1 MKRLLGWLSGSKTVA
16 LTEAQQMRLDALP
29 APRPLDDS
37 PLDKQRLVVLD
48 LETTGLNTNR
58 DHVLSI
64 GAWVIEDGCIDL
76 GTRYESTLQGDHKVS
91 ESILIH
97 GLAPS
102 TIAAGLE
109 PSEALLDFMDFLGD
123 SPVIG
128 YHAPFD
134 QRMLGR
140 SLKINLGYELR
151 HRFFDLAEVAPMLC
165 PQARIYKGGL
175 DAWID
180 YFDLEVLERHS
191 ASADALVTAELALI
205 LLSKARQQGIISLAS
220 LDAQLSS
227 WRRRQNAH
235 SL

>member
-1 MKRLLGWLSGSKTVA
+1 MKRLLGWLAGSKA
-16 LTEAQQMRLDALP
+16 ADLPEEQQARRDALP
-29 APRPLDDS
+29 APRAPDDRPLHE
-37 PLDKQRLVVLD
+37 QRLVVLD

-58 DHVLSI
+58 DHVPSI

-76 GTRYESTLQGDHKVS
+76 GTHYESTLQGDHKVS

-102 TIAAGLE
+102 AIAAGLE
-109 PSEALLDFMDFLGD
+109 PSQALLDFMDFLGD

-134 QRMLGR
+134 QRMLAR
-140 SLKINLGYELR
+140 ALKSILGYELR

-175 DAWID
+175 DAWVD
-180 YFDLEVLERHS
+180 YFGLEVLARHS

-205 LLSKARQQGIISLAS
+205 LLRKARQQDINSLAA
-220 LDAQLSS
+220 LDQQLGS
-227 WRRRQNAH
+227 WRRRQQAH

>member
-1 MKRLLGWLSGSKTVA
+1 MNRLLGWLARSTPVELS
-16 LTEAQQMRLDALP
+16 EAQLARRDALP
-29 APRPLDDS
+29 LARAPDKS
-37 PLDKQRLVVLD
+37 PLQEQRLVVLD

-109 PSEALLDFMDFLGD
+109 PSEALLDFLDFLGD

-134 QRMLGR
+134 QRMLAR
-140 SLKINLGYELR
+140 ALKANLGYELR

-165 PQARIYKGGL
+165 PEARIYKGGL
-175 DAWID
+175 DAWVN
-180 YFDLEVLERHS
+180 YFGLEVLARHS
-191 ASADALVTAELALI
+191 ASADALVTAELGLI
-205 LLSKARQQGIISLAS
+205 LLSKARQQGVNDMAT
-220 LDAQLSS
+220 LDEQLSS
-227 WRRRQNAH
+227 WRRRQNAN

>member
-1 MKRLLGWLSGSKTVA
+1 MKRVLEWFFPGRKSTLSSEQLA
-16 LTEAQQMRLDALP
+16 RCAALP
-29 APRPLDDS
+29 TPRAADTRPLQA
-37 PLDKQRLVVLD
+37 QRLVVLD
-48 LETTGLNTNR
+48 LETTGLNVNR

-64 GAWVIEDGCIDL
+64 GALAIEDGCIDL
-76 GTRYESTLQGDHKVS
+76 GSQYEATLQGEHKVS

-109 PSEALLDFMDFLGD
+109 PTQALLDFLDFLGD

-134 QRMLGR
+134 QRMLAR
-140 SLKINLGYELR
+140 SLKSHLGYELR

-165 PQARIYKGGL
+165 PQAGIQKGGL
-175 DAWID
+175 DDWVD
-180 YFDLEVLERHS
+180 YFGLEVLARHS

-205 LLSKARQQGIISLAS
+205 LFSKARQQGIDSLAS
-220 LDAQLSS
+220 LDDRLNS
-227 WRRRQNAH
+227 WRSRQNGH
-235 SL
+235 SF

>member
-1 MKRLLGWLSGSKTVA
+1 MKRLFGWLAGSKAVELSEELQA
-16 LTEAQQMRLDALP
+16 RRDALP
-29 APRPLDDS
+29 APRAPDDS
-37 PLDKQRLVVLD
+37 PLHEQRLVVLD

-76 GTRYESTLQGDHKVS
+76 GTHYESTLQGDHKVS

-109 PSEALLDFMDFLGD
+109 PPQALLDFLDFLGD

-134 QRMLGR
+134 QRMLAR
-140 SLKINLGYELR
+140 SLKSNLGYDLR

-175 DAWID
+175 DAWVN
-180 YFDLEVLERHS
+180 YFGLEVLARHS

-205 LLSKARQQGIISLAS
+205 LFSKARQQGITSLAA
-220 LDAQLSS
+220 LDEQLGS
-227 WRRRQNAH
+227 WRRKQNAN

>member
-1 MKRLLGWLSGSKTVA
+1 MKRLLGWLAGNKA
-16 LTEAQQMRLDALP
+16 AELPEAQQVRRDALP
-29 APRPLDDS
+29 APRPLDNS
-37 PLDKQRLVVLD
+37 PLHEQRLVVVD

-64 GAWVIEDGCIDL
+64 GAWVIEGGCIDL
-76 GTRYESTLQGDHKVS
+76 GTQYSSTLQGDHKVS

-109 PSEALLDFMDFLGD
+109 PSQALLDFMDFLGD

-134 QRMLGR
+134 QRMLAR
-140 SLKINLGYELR
+140 ALKNILGYELR

-175 DAWID
+175 DAWVN
-180 YFDLEVLERHS
+180 YFGLEVLARHS

-205 LLSKARQQGIISLAS
+205 LFSKARQQDINSLAA
-220 LDAQLSS
+220 LDAQLGS

>member
-1 MKRLLGWLSGSKTVA
+1 MKRLLEWFSPAKTIALSP
-16 LTEAQQMRLDALP
+16 EQQARCAAMP
-29 APRPLDDS
+29 APRALDQLPLHA
-37 PLDKQRLVVLD
+37 QRLVVVD
-48 LETTGLNTNR
+48 LETTGLNINR

-109 PSEALLDFMDFLGD
+109 PSEALLDFLDFLGD
-123 SPVIG
+123 SPIIG

-134 QRMLGR
+134 QRMLTR
-140 SLKINLGYELR
+140 SLKSHLGYELR

-175 DAWID
+175 DAWVN
-180 YFDLEVLERHS
+180 YFSLEVLERHS

-205 LLSKARQQGIISLAS
+205 LLSKAREQGIDSMAA
-220 LDAQLSS
+220 LDQHLSS
-227 WRRRQNAH
+227 WRRRQSAN

>member
-1 MKRLLGWLSGSKTVA
+1 MKRLLGWLARSKA
-16 LTEAQQMRLDALP
+16 EQLTPDQQIRRDALP
-29 APRPLDDS
+29 APRTLDNCPLHE
-37 PLDKQRLVVLD
+37 QRMVVLD

-64 GAWVIEDGCIDL
+64 GALVIEDGSIDL
-76 GTRYESTLQGDHKVS
+76 GSQYESTLQGDHKVS

-97 GLAPS
+97 GLAPR

-109 PSEALLDFMDFLGD
+109 PSQALLDFLDFLGD

-134 QRMLGR
+134 QRMLAR
-140 SLKINLGYELR
+140 ALKSTLGYELR
-151 HRFFDLAEVAPMLC
+151 HHFFDLAEVAPMLC
-165 PQARIYKGGL
+165 PEANIYKGSL
-175 DAWID
+175 DAWVEH
-180 YFDLEVLERHS
+180 FGLQVLARHS

-205 LLSKARQQGIISLAS
+205 LFSRAHRQGIDSLVS
-220 LDAQLSS
+220 LEERLNS
-227 WRRRQNAH
+227 WRRRQQAH

>member
-1 MKRLLGWLSGSKTVA
+1 MKRLLGWLGRSQAAEV
-16 LTEAQQMRLDALP
+16 TEAQQARLDALP
-29 APRPLDDS
+29 APMAPDQRPLQE
-37 PLDKQRLVVLD
+37 QRLVVLD

-109 PSEALLDFMDFLGD
+109 PAEALLDFLDFLAD

-134 QRMLGR
+134 QRMLAR
-140 SLKINLGYELR
+140 SLKSNLGYELR

-175 DAWID
+175 DAWVE
-180 YFDLEVLERHS
+180 YFSLEVLERHS

-205 LLSKARQQGIISLAS
+205 LFSKARQQGINSLAA
-220 LDAQLSS
+220 LDDQLGS
-227 WRRRQNAH
+227 WRRRQTAH

>member
-1 MKRLLGWLSGSKTVA
+1 MNRLLGWLARSKPVE
-16 LTEAQQMRLDALP
+16 LSEAQLARRDALP
-29 APRPLDDS
+29 LARAPDKS
-37 PLDKQRLVVLD
+37 PLQEQRLVVLD

-109 PSEALLDFMDFLGD
+109 PPEALLDFLDFLGD

-134 QRMLGR
+134 QRMLAR
-140 SLKINLGYELR
+140 ALKTNLGYELR

-165 PQARIYKGGL
+165 PEARIYKGGL
-175 DAWID
+175 DAWVN
-180 YFDLEVLERHS
+180 YFGLEVLARHS
-191 ASADALVTAELALI
+191 ASADALVTAELGLI
-205 LLSKARQQGIISLAS
+205 LLSKARQQGINDLAA
-220 LDAQLSS
+220 LDEQLSS
-227 WRRRQNAH
+227 WRRRQNAN

>member
-1 MKRLLGWLSGSKTVA
+1 MKRLIDWFAGSKPA
-16 LTEAQQMRLDALP
+16 ELTEAQQARRDALP
-29 APRPLDDS
+29 VPRAPDKS
-37 PLDKQRLVVLD
+37 PLQKQRFVVLD

-64 GAWVIEDGCIDL
+64 GAWVIEDNCIDL

-109 PSEALLDFMDFLGD
+109 PPEALLDFLDFLGD
-123 SPVIG
+123 SPVVG

-134 QRMLGR
+134 QRMLAR
-140 SLKINLGYELR
+140 ALKANLGYELR

-165 PQARIYKGGL
+165 PEARIYKGGL
-175 DAWID
+175 DAWVS
-180 YFDLEVLERHS
+180 YFGLEVLARHS
-191 ASADALVTAELALI
+191 ASADALVTAELGLI
-205 LLSKARQQGIISLAS
+205 LLSKARQQGINDLAT
-220 LDAQLSS
+220 LDEQLGS

>member
-1 MKRLLGWLSGSKTVA
+1 MKRLLDWFAPPRKTLLSP
-16 LTEAQQMRLDALP
+16 EQQARCAALP
-29 APRPLDDS
+29 QPGQPDQRPLHE
-37 PLDKQRLVVLD
+37 QRLVVLD
-48 LETTGLNTNR
+48 LETTGLDVKR

-109 PSEALLDFMDFLGD
+109 PPEALLDFLDFLGD
-123 SPVIG
+123 SPIIG

-134 QRMLGR
+134 QRMLAR
-140 SLKINLGYELR
+140 SLKTHLGYELR

-165 PQARIYKGGL
+165 PQARINKGGL
-175 DAWID
+175 DAWVN
-180 YFDLEVLERHS
+180 YFSLEVLERHS

-205 LLSKARQQGIISLAS
+205 LLSKARQQGIESLAA
-220 LDAQLSS
+220 LDRQLGS
-227 WRRRQNAH
+227 WRRRQHAN
-235 SL
+235 SI